1 MSYDG
6 AHSWLFHSF
15 PHISRAHRANG
26 KKTAMFMCRATDF
39 QYVRGFLYENLI
51 LLPNPWTPKTSGQ
64 GQVSVGCLL
73 GWEAEHSQ
81 SVHQP
86 APYGLV
92 QNEAAVMS
100 YVYVDI
106 AQALNTAVSELA
118 FVCSAQSLDCV
129 SRHVH
134 MLLLLYTLYYYCSSM
149 EDRAAGFTF
158 TSSLSVLGLWLLTGV
173 C

>member
-1 MSYDG
+1 M
-6 AHSWLFHSF
+6 ARRQPCLCAEQLTF
-15 PHISRAHRANG
+15 N
-26 KKTAMFMCRATDF
+26 TL
-39 QYVRGFLYENLI
+39 GFLYENLI

-81 SVHQP
+81 SIHQP

-100 YVYVDI
+100 YI
-106 AQALNTAVSELA
+106 C
-118 FVCSAQSLDCV
+118 VCRYSTGLKHCCIRVGICLRAQSLDCV

-149 EDRAAGFTF
+149 EDRAAGFNF

>member
-6 AHSWLFHSF
+6 AHSWLFHRF

-39 QYVRGFLYENLI
+39 QYVRGFLYENVI

-100 YVYVDI
+100 YICVRRYSTGLKHCCIRVGI
-106 AQALNTAVSELA
+106 CLQCTEFRLCFQACAYAPSSIY
-118 FVCSAQSLDCV
+118 FI
-129 SRHVH
+129 
-134 MLLLLYTLYYYCSSM
+134 LLLLLHGRS
-149 EDRAAGFTF
+149 RGR
-158 TSSLSVLGLWLLTGV
+158 L
-173 C
+173 